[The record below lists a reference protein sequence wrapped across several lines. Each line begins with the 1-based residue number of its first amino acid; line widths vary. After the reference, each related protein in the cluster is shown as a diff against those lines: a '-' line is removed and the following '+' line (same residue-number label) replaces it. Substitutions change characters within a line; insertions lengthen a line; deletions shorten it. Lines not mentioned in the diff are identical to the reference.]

1 MRAAKRIKRWLIL
14 GHRWLGIVTCL
25 LFVVW
30 FGSGLVMMYVGFPA
44 LTEEE
49 RRAGLPV
56 LALDRVAVTPE
67 AALAAAGQAS
77 FPRALRLEMRDRE
90 PVYRVTAWDGTRHAV
105 SAVTGSP
112 LAAVP
117 EASAVAV
124 AAHDPRAV
132 RPRPLAPVDRDQWS
146 VTARYDPLRPFHR
159 VALGD
164 ADETVLYVSAR
175 TGEVALDTT
184 ARERLWN
191 WFGAIPHWIYLTP
204 LRAQAALWRDVV
216 LWVSGI
222 AAGGA
227 VTGLVVGLLRLRPR
241 RGGRLTPHRGWAAWH
256 HLGGLVGGVTLVTF
270 VASGWLSVNP
280 NQWFGPRA
288 PSRAMLESYAGGTA
302 PTALGLDAVRQ
313 AACREPVEVRF
324 VRVGGAARAL
334 IACRGA
340 GLAVAPPELPGA
352 SAAHI
357 AGAARRLL
365 PDAAVAA
372 TTLLTAEDA
381 YWYAHHRPPR
391 LPVLRVAFDDPA
403 ATWFHLDPATG
414 EVLDRLDRSGRAY
427 RWLFH
432 APHSFDVGI
441 LLRHRPA
448 WDLLLWGLIGAG
460 MVVSVSGTVVG
471 WRRLRRNRA

>member
-1 MRAAKRIKRWLIL
+1 MRPAKRLKRWLIL

-30 FGSGLVMMYVGFPA
+30 FGSGLVMMSVGFPA

-56 LALDRVAVTPE
+56 LALDRVAVTPD
-67 AALAAAGQAS
+67 AALAAAGQTD
-77 FPRALRLEMRDRE
+77 FPRALRLEMQDGG

-117 EASAVAV
+117 EASAVAA

-132 RPRPLAPVDRDQWS
+132 RPRPLDPVERDQWS

-164 ADETVLYVSAR
+164 PDDTVLYVSAR
-175 TGEVALDTT
+175 TGEVALDTS

-222 AAGGA
+222 ATAGA

-241 RGGRLTPHRGWAAWH
+241 RGFRLTPHRGWAAWH

-280 NQWFGPRA
+280 NRWFGPRA
-288 PSRAMLESYAGGTA
+288 PSRAMLESYAGNTA
-302 PTALGLDAVRQ
+302 PTALDLDAVR
-313 AACREPVEVRF
+313 AGACRDPVEVRF
-324 VRVGGAARAL
+324 ARIGGAARAL

-340 GLAVAPPELPGA
+340 GLTVAPAEPPEA
-352 SAAHI
+352 MRARI
-357 AGAARRLL
+357 ARAARLLL
-365 PDAAVAA
+365 PEAPPPV
-372 TTLLTAEDA
+372 TTLLSEEDA

-403 ATWFHLDPATG
+403 ATWFHLDPVTG
-414 EVLDRLDRSGRAY
+414 EVLDRLDRSGRVY

-432 APHSFDVGI
+432 APHSFDLGI
-441 LLRHRPA
+441 LLRHRA
-448 WDLLLWGLIGAG
+448 ARDLLLWGIIAAG

-471 WRRLRRNRA
+471 WRRLRRNRI